1 MPAED
6 AFGQSERSGLVTNP
20 TVTPFQRQAAE
31 FIAAL
36 ERLDAGGLARLKRNA
51 GNTLADARDVHRA
64 FFQSLPYTVGERLHE
79 DYFLIATLFPLAD
92 NHENAGNFGD
102 SMRRVK
108 LARGG
113 GDSGRANSLDRRFEA
128 LLDCE
133 REQLGFRLRQA
144 VRLVAASDQT
154 IDWTQFLLDIIG
166 WDHSERRTQL
176 RWARSY
182 FIGKMDASTTE

>member
-1 MPAED
+1 M
-6 AFGQSERSGLVTNP
+6 SNP

-92 NHENAGNFGD
+92 NSRNAGDFGH

-113 GDSGRANSLDRRFEA
+113 DESGRTNSLDRRFEA

-144 VRLVAASDQT
+144 VRLTAASEQA
-154 IDWTQFLLDIIG
+154 IDWTQLLLDVIG
-166 WDHSERRTQL
+166 WDHPERRTQL
-176 RWARSY
+176 RWARTY
-182 FIGKMDASTTE
+182 FVGKLNPSATE